1 MKTKR
6 ETLIKPN
13 ATADKRIRMK
23 LKKTKK
29 KKTKLAPI
37 NRTMGKNTHE
47 FIHNTM
53 SVFEC
58 PICSI

>member
-29 KKTKLAPI
+29 KNQTGTNKQNNGEKHA
-37 NRTMGKNTHE
+37 
-47 FIHNTM
+47 
-53 SVFEC
+53 
-58 PICSI
+58 